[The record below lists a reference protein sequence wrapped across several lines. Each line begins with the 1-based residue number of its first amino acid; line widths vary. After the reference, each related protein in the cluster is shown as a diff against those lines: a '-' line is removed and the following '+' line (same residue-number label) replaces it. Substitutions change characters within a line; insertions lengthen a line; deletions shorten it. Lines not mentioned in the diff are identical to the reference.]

1 MIMEADARRAHSRH
15 QTTAEAR
22 GKLAAADAKITYWEN
37 VVTTP
42 EDREAVDQ
50 ILAEERVEHDF
61 WWGVIERIHA

>member
-1 MIMEADARRAHSRH
+1 MIMEAEARRTHSRH

-22 GKLAAADAKITYWEN
+22 GRLAQADAKISYWEN

-50 ILAEERVEHDF
+50 ILEEERVEHDF
-61 WWGVIERIHA
+61 WWRVIERIHG